1 MKISHLD
8 LHMLM
13 CEEADDDMGPVLLMD
28 PDRAS
33 GLMPKRC
40 WAADAP
46 ARAEAAL
53 DAMVRME
60 AEDTNADSNKRRS
73 AIRAAVQH
81 MTRDLALTCP
91 VIPSKPFERLAKEVF
106 KDLLQQFESEDELQ
120 FVRKLGSDAFL
131 ALQVAMEASAEAIM
145 ADMALLAQH
154 SHRPESRPEHGDRE
168 AAASSEPPRPS
179 QQSGTKKRQ
188 AARPAREDTSAEQ
201 PCSGQ

>member
-1 MKISHLD
+1 
-8 LHMLM
+8 
-13 CEEADDDMGPVLLMD
+13 
-28 PDRAS
+28 
-33 GLMPKRC
+33 
-40 WAADAP
+40 
-46 ARAEAAL
+46 
-53 DAMVRME
+53 MVRME
-60 AEDTNADSNKRRS
+60 AEDANADSNKRRS

-81 MTRDLALTCP
+81 MRRDLALTCP

-154 SHRPESRPEHGDRE
+154 CHRLTIYPEDLNTLLVLRQRWGDRLFIPESRPEHGDRE

-179 QQSGTKKRQ
+179 QQSGTKKRP